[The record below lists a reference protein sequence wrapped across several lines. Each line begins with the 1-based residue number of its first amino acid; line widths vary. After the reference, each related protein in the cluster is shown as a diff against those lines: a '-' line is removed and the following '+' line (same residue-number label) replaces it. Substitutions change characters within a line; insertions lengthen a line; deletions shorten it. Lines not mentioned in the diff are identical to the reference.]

1 MKGRVLV
8 VAGSDSGG
16 GAGIQ
21 ADIKTITAL
30 NGFAM
35 TAVTALTAQNSL
47 TVANVLKT
55 PPEFVAEQIRV
66 TLEDLSLDAVKTG
79 MMADAPIIEAAADAL
94 DGLASDVPWVID
106 PVMVSTGR
114 DRLLDEDAVQSMKTR
129 LVARALVVT
138 PNMAEAGI
146 LAGLTVSTPDDM
158 AAAGKAILELGPS
171 AVLVTGGHLE
181 GDMLS
186 DGLVRAD
193 GVESFQ
199 SPRIESSNTHGTGC
213 TLASAIATGLAQG
226 LGLTEAVVRARD
238 YVTEAIR
245 SAPGYGSGHGPLNH
259 AHTVKP

>member
-1 MKGRVLV
+1 
-8 VAGSDSGG
+8 
-16 GAGIQ
+16 
-21 ADIKTITAL
+21 
-30 NGFAM
+30 
-35 TAVTALTAQNSL
+35 
-47 TVANVLKT
+47 
-55 PPEFVAEQIRV
+55 
-66 TLEDLSLDAVKTG
+66 
-79 MMADAPIIEAAADAL
+79 
-94 DGLASDVPWVID
+94 
-106 PVMVSTGR
+106 
-114 DRLLDEDAVQSMKTR
+114 
-129 LVARALVVT
+129 
-138 PNMAEAGI
+138 
-146 LAGLTVSTPDDM
+146 M

-186 DGLVRAD
+186 DVLVRAD